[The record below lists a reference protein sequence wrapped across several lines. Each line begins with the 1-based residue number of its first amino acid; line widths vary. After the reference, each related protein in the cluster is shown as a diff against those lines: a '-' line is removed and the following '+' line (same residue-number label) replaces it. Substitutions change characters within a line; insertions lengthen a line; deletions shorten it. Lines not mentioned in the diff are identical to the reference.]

1 MAAPALP
8 RPLRGIVPPMVTPLS
23 DQDQLDLDG
32 LQKLIE
38 RLLGGGVHAL
48 FALGTTGEGPH
59 LAYTVRHQV
68 VERVCDQVAGRVP
81 VLIGITDTAFDASVE
96 LAGRAYAAGAAG
108 LVAAPPYYFPVSQ
121 PELADYFMSLAESIP
136 LPLFLYNMPG
146 CTKTA
151 IEPET
156 VAKLSGVD
164 NIVGLKDS
172 SRDLDYLRD
181 VRKRIA
187 HLPDF
192 SLLVGPEELLA
203 SVVGMGIHG
212 GVNGGANMFP
222 ELYVALYEA
231 AVAGDTSEVNRL
243 HGLVMR
249 IAGSIYTIGDW
260 ASRHVRGTKCALKCL
275 DVCDDYVNLPFRRLE
290 GEDRTTIRRAVR
302 GLEAILG
309 PRERAGAVEQT

>member
-1 MAAPALP
+1 MAAPTLP

-32 LQKLIE
+32 LEKLIE
-38 RLLGGGVHAL
+38 HLLNGGVHAL

-59 LAYTVRHQV
+59 LSYSVRHQV

-81 VLIGITDTAFDASVE
+81 VLIGITDTAFDASLE
-96 LAGRAYAAGAAG
+96 LAGIAYAAGAAG

-121 PELADYFMSLAESIP
+121 PELTDYFTSLAEAVQ

-151 IEPET
+151 IQPET
-156 VAKLSGVD
+156 VATLSGVE
-164 NIVGLKDS
+164 NIIGLKDS
-172 SRDLDYLRD
+172 SRDLDYLQD
-181 VRKRIA
+181 VRQRID
-187 HLPDF
+187 HLAEF

-203 SVVGMGIHG
+203 SVVGMGVHG

-222 ELYVALYEA
+222 DLYVALYEA

-243 HGLVMR
+243 HGLVMQ

-275 DVCDDYVNLPFRRLE
+275 EVCDDYVNLPFRRLE
-290 GEDRTTIRRAVR
+290 GEDRTTIARAVR
-302 GLEAILG
+302 DLLVMLG
-309 PRERAGAVEQT
+309 SQQQAGAFERT